1 MHIHRLVLLLFL
13 MLTLVQCSSDS
24 RSGKYGS
31 YSDNLEA
38 ITEID
43 GSITGRDADFRI
55 GNVAQLVRDTSKS
68 GKNSLRLDPKH
79 PYGLNYKIPNVNK
92 DESVDISVWY
102 SGPGKLVLVASHK
115 DAKYFYRKSGVDV
128 PANDE
133 WRELQL
139 SVSIPP
145 SMNREDLNIYVW
157 NPGKDPVYVDDF
169 KFTYK
174 KYKSYPSFSTNESL
188 HLLIDTMDM
197 ISLERKRDEAFAN
210 GILETQDQDFVNGI
224 MYYNDTLLPIEIR
237 LKGDWLDHLEGR
249 KWSFRIKVR
258 KQNTWKNMTAFSL
271 QTPLSRDF
279 LNEYVAHEL
288 YEKSDML
295 TTRYGFVPITLNGT
309 SLGVY
314 AWEEH
319 FDKQL
324 IESSNRRE
332 GPILKFEES
341 LFWTSQKVF
350 IQDTQ
355 YFRLPF
361 LEASD
366 VVPFKMSRTLAD
378 PTLRDGFTNGFNLMN
393 QNRLGLKNV
402 SEIFDVERLATYYA
416 LMDLTR
422 GFHGLAWH
430 NQRHYYNPVLCR
442 LEPIFFDAYTEGG
455 VVEHTEK
462 AIAGMFNVDPNA
474 RNLFETLFW
483 MRNYQD
489 SVFLKHYIIK
499 LAELSDPLWI
509 NDFLQEKNN
518 EISRYEGMIKKE
530 FVDYKYDRGFIL
542 ENAKMIRQL
551 LPEYINLVKNKPDYA
566 SFDPLKINY
575 RPYSNIYDPRFPAS
589 YVNVYLQDSIANE
602 YRVKLDNFYP
612 LDIEVIGYGA
622 NEKIMDRRFSEV
634 SVVGPFKRIFPVSEL
649 FSVPPGNKYVFFR
662 VRGHDERF
670 ATPILPYP
678 AAQNSTP
685 EQELF
690 SGLALPD
697 VPFIQVEGV
706 QMLINSGK
714 HVAYEPLVIPAGYT
728 LVFEAGCE
736 IDFRNGSFLISKS
749 PIVMNGTKD
758 NPIRI
763 ISSDNSANGF
773 TVLQAKGHSYLN
785 FVEFIGLNTL
795 SYKGWNL
802 TGAVNFYESD
812 VDINEVLF
820 ANNVCEDALNTIRS
834 EFIVMNSN
842 FTNTFADA
850 FDSDFCTGLVE
861 KVKFNNIGNDAIDFS
876 GSVVDIKDCLIT
888 KAGDKGVSAG
898 EGSTLTVYETRIEV
912 ANIGFASKDNSA
924 IVLDNCSANQ
934 VNYGLL
940 ALQKKPEYGPA
951 SIKTSGFNSDGAKTL
966 FLIERFSKLNL
977 NGTIIQG
984 NETKLAEL
992 FY

>member
-1 MHIHRLVLLLFL
+1 MHIRRLVLLLLL

-31 YSDNLEA
+31 YSDNLESL
-38 ITEID
+38 TDTD

-55 GNVAQLVRDTSKS
+55 GNVVQLASDTAKS
-68 GKNSLRLDPKH
+68 GKTSLRLDTKH

-115 DAKYFYRKSGVDV
+115 DAKYFYRKSGAEV
-128 PANDE
+128 PANNE
-133 WRELQL
+133 WKELQL
-139 SVSIPP
+139 SISVPP
-145 SMNREDLNIYVW
+145 SMNRKDLNIYVW
-157 NPGKDPVYVDDF
+157 NPGQAPVYVDDF

-174 KYKSYPSFSTNESL
+174 KYKSYPSYSSNESL
-188 HLLIDTMDM
+188 HLMIDTMDM
-197 ISLERKRDEAFAN
+197 IGLEQKRDQAFAN
-210 GILETQDQDFVNGI
+210 GILETQDEDFVNGI
-224 MYYNDTLLPIEIR
+224 MYYNDTLVPVEVR

-249 KWSFRIKVR
+249 KWSFRVKVK
-258 KQNTWKNMTAFSL
+258 KQNTWKGMRAFSL

-288 YEKSDML
+288 YDKSDML
-295 TTRYGFVPITLNGT
+295 TTRYGFVPVTLNGT
-309 SLGVY
+309 SLGIY

-361 LEASD
+361 LEAAD
-366 VVPFKMSRTLAD
+366 VVPFKLNRTLAD
-378 PTLRDGFTNGFNLMN
+378 STLSSGFSTGLNLMN

-402 SEIFDVERLATYYA
+402 SEIFDVKSLASYYA
-416 LMDLTR
+416 LIDLTR

-442 LEPIFFDAYTEGG
+442 LEPIFFDAYTEAG

-462 AIAGMFNVDPNA
+462 AIAGMFNIDTNA

-483 MRNYQD
+483 MRTYQD
-489 SVFLKHYIIK
+489 SVFLKHYISK
-499 LAELSDPLWI
+499 LEEVSDPLWI
-509 NDFLQEKNN
+509 NDFLQEKNV
-518 EISRYEGMIKKE
+518 EISRYEGLIQKE
-530 FVDYKYDRGFIL
+530 FIDYKYDRGFLL
-542 ENAKMIRQL
+542 ENAKKIRQL
-551 LPEYINLVKNKPDYA
+551 LPEYKNLVENNPDYA
-566 SFDPLKINY
+566 SFDPLGINY
-575 RPYSNIYDPRFPAS
+575 RPYTKNYDSRFPTS
-589 YVNVYLQDSIANE
+589 YVNAYLQDSVASE
-602 YRVKLDNFYP
+602 YQVKLDNFYP
-612 LDIEVIGYGA
+612 LEIEVIGYGA
-622 NEKIMDRRFSEV
+622 NENIMDKRFAV
-634 SVVGPFKRIFPVSEL
+634 ASVVGPFERVFPVTEV
-649 FSVPPGNKYVFFR
+649 FNVPHGNKYVFFR
-662 VRGHDERF
+662 VSGHDERF
-670 ATPILPYP
+670 ATPILPYR
-678 AAQNSTP
+678 AAQNFTP

-690 SGLALPD
+690 SGAGVPD
-697 VPFIQVEGV
+697 VPFIKIDQNKILVSG
-706 QMLINSGK
+706 GK
-714 HVAYEPLVIPAGYT
+714 HVVNEPLIIPAGYD

-736 IDFRNGSFLISKS
+736 IDFLNGSFLISKS
-749 PIVMNGTKD
+749 PVTMNGTRD

-763 ISSDNSANGF
+763 ISSDSSANGF
-773 TVLQAKGHSYLN
+773 TVLQAEGHSYLN
-785 FVEFIGLNTL
+785 FVEFSGLNTL
-795 SYKGWNL
+795 SYKGWTL
-802 TGAVNFYESD
+802 TGAVNFYESN

-820 ANNVCEDALNTIRS
+820 TGNVCEDALNTIRS
-834 EFIVMNSN
+834 EFKVMNST
-842 FTNTFADA
+842 FTNIFGDA

-861 KVKFNNIGNDAIDFS
+861 KVNFDNIGNDAIDFS
-876 GSVVDIKDCLIT
+876 GSVVDIRDCLIT

-898 EGSTLTVYETRIEV
+898 EGSSLTVSGTRVEG

-924 IVLDNCSANQ
+924 IDLDNCTANQ
-934 VNYGLL
+934 INYGLL
-940 ALQKKPEYGPA
+940 AFQKKPEYGPA
-951 SIKTSGFNSDGAKTL
+951 SIKTHGFNADGAKTL

-984 NETKLAEL
+984 QGTKLADL